1 MIKRLF
7 SMLAVMM
14 LIAFSVCAVPTY
26 AGGLTNNGTSGVNTQ
41 EGQKTEDVSAS
52 NISSSATKGD
62 MANNLQN
69 MFSPEIWSGGNI
81 GVGTQFAAPFV
92 RIIMILAVAIVT
104 IVCFLFFFVT
114 ALDLAYITVPIL
126 RPLLVKS
133 KEGMQGKGGA
143 QFICISDSAV
153 EAVNGGRNGGMG
165 GGGDR
170 GVGSCLVKYISS
182 RTVEFTAFIV
192 FCMLFFTG
200 MLGKLVMVIFNIMY
214 SIINALI
221 GLSGQP

>member
-1 MIKRLF
+1 M
-7 SMLAVMM
+7 
-14 LIAFSVCAVPTY
+14 
-26 AGGLTNNGTSGVNTQ
+26 TNNGTSGTNINQNQPSDV
-41 EGQKTEDVSAS
+41 EASDIKASTEKSEM
-52 NISSSATKGD
+52 G
-62 MANNLQN
+62 ANLKN
-69 MFSPEIWSGGNI
+69 MFSPEIWSGANI

-104 IVCFLFFFVT
+104 IVCFMFFFVT
-114 ALDLAYITVPIL
+114 ALDLTYITVPIA

-133 KEGMQGKGGA
+133 KEGLQGKGGA

-182 RTVEFTAFIV
+182 RTVEFAAFII

-200 MLGKLVMVIFNIMY
+200 MLGDLVMVVFNIMY
-214 SIINALI
+214 TIISALTN
-221 GLSGQP
+221 LAA